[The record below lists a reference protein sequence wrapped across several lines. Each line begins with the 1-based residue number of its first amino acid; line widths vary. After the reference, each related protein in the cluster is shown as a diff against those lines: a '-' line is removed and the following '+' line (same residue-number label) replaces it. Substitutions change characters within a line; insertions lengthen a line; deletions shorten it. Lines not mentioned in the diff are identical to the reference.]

1 MNVKV
6 ELKNGYFKSNLC
18 LKDRLIDTAYKEFIS
33 KDFTYKKTYLQKKYN
48 YGFDRYSYLGQKD
61 SSNQYA
67 EDLLHSFVISEFSD
81 PKTFPKEFQ
90 PFLKHQWTYLTDKI
104 KQVELKILESLNI
117 DNKKDIIRFHEQY
130 IGYMMSMNYYPANI
144 NNEAKKY
151 RLSKHKDVS
160 LITVFPFGISK
171 GLFLIDEHNQEVAVE
186 ASHNLIAFPGYL
198 MECLTYGK
206 IKGIEHSVKF
216 NPKNKDKRFD

>member
-48 YGFDRYSYLGQKD
+48 YGFDGYSYLGQKD

-81 PKTFPKEFQ
+81 PKTFPKEF
-90 PFLKHQWTYLTDKI
+90 DAC
-104 KQVELKILESLNI
+104 
-117 DNKKDIIRFHEQY
+117 R
-130 IGYMMSMNYYPANI
+130 NI
-144 NNEAKKY
+144 NFYCNSCGIYAKDGRTK
-151 RLSKHKDVS
+151 S
-160 LITVFPFGISK
+160 
-171 GLFLIDEHNQEVAVE
+171 
-186 ASHNLIAFPGYL
+186 
-198 MECLTYGK
+198 
-206 IKGIEHSVKF
+206 
-216 NPKNKDKRFD
+216 FD

>member
-48 YGFDRYSYLGQKD
+48 YGFDGYSYLGQKD

-67 EDLLHSFVISEFSD
+67 EDLLRSFVISEFSD

-130 IGYMMSMNYYPANI
+130 IGYMMSMNY
-144 NNEAKKY
+144 
-151 RLSKHKDVS
+151 
-160 LITVFPFGISK
+160 
-171 GLFLIDEHNQEVAVE
+171 
-186 ASHNLIAFPGYL
+186 
-198 MECLTYGK
+198 
-206 IKGIEHSVKF
+206 
-216 NPKNKDKRFD
+216 